1 MSDSIISII
10 LLVIISYLM
19 IDISQLREEVKRN
32 NKVLDKIAEHF
43 GIEIYKNIDD
53 ELRDIIY
60 NSGKVKAIKRYREHT
75 GEGLKESKEYIDN
88 LDTI

>member
-32 NKVLDKIAEHF
+32 NKVLDKIVEHF

-75 GEGLKESKEYIDN
+75 GQGLKESKEYIDN
-88 LDTI
+88 LYTK

>member
-32 NKVLDKIAEHF
+32 NKVLDKIV
-43 GIEIYKNIDD
+43 YK
-53 ELRDIIY
+53 
-60 NSGKVKAIKRYREHT
+60 
-75 GEGLKESKEYIDN
+75 
-88 LDTI
+88 

>member
-1 MSDSIISII
+1 MSESIISSI

-19 IDISQLREEVKRN
+19 INISQLREDVKRN
-32 NKVLDKIAEHF
+32 NKLLDKLVKYY

-60 NSGKVKAIKRYREHT
+60 DGGKIKAIKRYREHT

-88 LDTI
+88 LDLK